1 MAQQMQIDP
10 EMDLESLSYE
20 QAFAHLERVVA
31 ALESGDQTLE
41 ASLMLYEQGKALA
54 QRCNQLLDQVE
65 LKVKMLSGE
74 DLTDFK
80 IEE

>member
-1 MAQQMQIDP
+1 MAQQSQIDP
-10 EMDLESLSYE
+10 EIDLESLSYE
-20 QAFAHLERVVA
+20 QAFDYLEQVVA
-31 ALESGDQTLE
+31 ALESGEQTLE
-41 ASLMLYEQGKALA
+41 ASLMLYERGKALA
-54 QRCNQLLDQVE
+54 QRCNRLLDQAE